1 MTFLK
6 RIVSAVVEVILFMCF
21 LVAVILLLTGCA
33 EVEEDYVAP
42 HIVSID
48 PAIEQFTKEEL
59 DAMMDDGTLL
69 NRVPPVLSM

>member
-33 EVEEDYVAP
+33 EVDFVYKCPEED
-42 HIVSID
+42 
-48 PAIEQFTKEEL
+48 
-59 DAMMDDGTLL
+59 
-69 NRVPPVLSM
+69 